1 MGKVINSRPWL
12 KDLIYISVIMFF
24 LHGFI
29 LFLTGTFHDDW
40 LSLFKDIATK
50 DMEGFESGRPYYSFI
65 IKLIWGLPG
74 YSYRILIY
82 ITYWLSYLFIYG
94 MLFNIN
100 ELSRRDVF
108 LITIITMAAPINDA
122 RVLLANYPYALGMLC
137 FFAATF
143 VLVRYMETLDSL
155 PVRLGALCLFFL
167 SFTLNSNLVL
177 YAVVLLY
184 IVMRK
189 RWNTYKY
196 IDFFLIPFVFYFLN
210 KKLFPVYG
218 AYKDYNVVTWNR
230 VKWVLLNLPEIFA
243 NSITSVIKLLI
254 GNAVSSWV
262 VVGSTIVILTVCY
275 LYRKY
280 RLNEFFNKKECEGVE
295 VGSTHIA
302 QVNFSNDLIFL
313 FGVLFLITA
322 IFPYAVIRQNPVIQ
336 MVGIAGRDSINI
348 GLGIALLCYGGI
360 NRRLHN
366 GFIVFFVLAAF
377 LHLNSYY
384 LSYQTEWYRQLAFQK
399 KVASVEDIQNGG
411 NFIVNCTPKS
421 MVNDRRFYTWS
432 GNTAVAT
439 GKRNV
444 FMLNGQKDA
453 SILKNATTM
462 NTILSHYP
470 MYKDYRYNHSSID
483 GTVVYSADISRKKT
497 FLLKMY
503 EIFNRECFE
512 KEIDLIGTL
521 NYLPKR

>member
-1 MGKVINSRPWL
+1 MSKVINGRPWL

-29 LFLTGTFHDDW
+29 MVLTGTFHDDW
-40 LSLFKDIATK
+40 LSLFQDAVTK

-82 ITYWLSYLFIYG
+82 FTYWLSYLFTYG
-94 MLFNIN
+94 MLSGIN
-100 ELSRRDVF
+100 ELSRRDAL

-122 RVLLANYPYALGMLC
+122 RVLLANYPYALGMLF
-137 FFAATF
+137 FFAAAF
-143 VLVRYMETLDSL
+143 VLVRYMD
-155 PVRLGALCLFFL
+155 RLENLLIRWGVLSLFFL
-167 SFTLNSNLVL
+167 SFTMNSNLVL

-184 IVMRK
+184 LVMRK
-189 RWNTYKY
+189 RWLVYKY

-210 KKLFPVYG
+210 KRLFPVYG
-218 AYKDYNVVTWNR
+218 AYKDYNVVTWDR
-230 VKWVLLNLPEIFA
+230 VKWALSNLPEIFS
-243 NSITSVIKLLI
+243 NTITSVVRLLV
-254 GNAVSSWV
+254 GNHVIAWIALGITIAVLLS
-262 VVGSTIVILTVCY
+262 CY
-275 LYRKY
+275 LYRKGG
-280 RLNEFFNKKECEGVE
+280 LNLDAKEHAVSRDRITQSMSRYS
-295 VGSTHIA
+295 V
-302 QVNFSNDLIFL
+302 LLFL
-313 FGVLFLITA
+313 FGILFLVA
-322 IFPYAVIRQNPVIQ
+322 GVFPYAVIRQNPVIH

-348 GLGIALLCYGGI
+348 GLGIALMCYGGI

-377 LHLNSYY
+377 LHLNSFY
-384 LSYQTEWYRQLAFQK
+384 LGYQTEWYRQLAFQK
-399 KVASVEDIQNGG
+399 KVASIADIHNGG
-411 NFIVNCTPKS
+411 NFIVNCSPKS

-453 SILKNATTM
+453 SRLKNADTM
-462 NTILSHYP
+462 DLILSHYP
-470 MYKDYRYNHSSID
+470 MLKDYRFDHSTID
-483 GTVVYSADISRKKT
+483 GTIVYSADISRKKT

-503 EIFNRECFE
+503 ELFNRDFFE
-512 KEIDLIGTL
+512 KEIYLIGTL
-521 NYLPKR
+521 KYLPKR

>member
-1 MGKVINSRPWL
+1 MSKVINSRPWL
-12 KDLIYISVIMFF
+12 KDLIYISIIMFF

-29 LFLTGTFHDDW
+29 MILTGTFHDDW
-40 LSLFKDIATK
+40 LSLFQDAVTK

-65 IKLIWGLPG
+65 IKLIWALPG

-82 ITYWLSYLFIYG
+82 FTYWLSYLFTYG
-94 MLFNIN
+94 MLASIN
-100 ELSRRDVF
+100 ELNRRDAL

-122 RVLLANYPYALGMLC
+122 RVLLANYPYALGMLF

-143 VLVRYMETLDSL
+143 VLVRYMETLDKL
-155 PVRLGALCLFFL
+155 LVRLGTLCLFFL

-177 YAVVLLY
+177 YAVVILY
-184 IVMRK
+184 LVMRK
-189 RWNTYKY
+189 RRKIYKY
-196 IDFFLIPFVFYFLN
+196 IDYFLIPFIFYFLN
-210 KKLFPVYG
+210 KMLFPVYG
-218 AYKDYNVVTWNR
+218 AYKDYNLITWDR
-230 VKWVLLNLPEIFA
+230 VKWALTYLPEIFSNTIISVVRLLVGNHVTA
-243 NSITSVIKLLI
+243 WIALGITIAVLL
-254 GNAVSSWV
+254 S
-262 VVGSTIVILTVCY
+262 CY
-275 LYRKY
+275 LYRKGG
-280 RLNEFFNKKECEGVE
+280 LNGFLDTKEHAVSRDRITQSMSRCSV
-295 VGSTHIA
+295 
-302 QVNFSNDLIFL
+302 LIFL
-313 FGVLFLITA
+313 FGILFLVA
-322 IFPYAVIRQNPVIQ
+322 GVFPYAVIRQKPVIH

-348 GLGIALLCYGGI
+348 GLGIALICYGGI
-360 NRRLHN
+360 YRRLHN

-384 LSYQTEWYRQLAFQK
+384 LGYQTEWYRQLAFQRK
-399 KVASVEDIQNGG
+399 IANIADIQNGG

-470 MYKDYRYNHSSID
+470 MYKDYRYNHSNID

-503 EIFNRECFE
+503 EIFDKGFFE
-512 KEIDLIGTL
+512 KEINSIGTL
-521 NYLPKR
+521 KYLPKR

>member
-1 MGKVINSRPWL
+1 MGKVANSRPWL

-29 LFLTGTFHDDW
+29 MVLTGTFHDDW
-40 LSLFKDIATK
+40 LSLLQDAVTK

-65 IKLIWGLPG
+65 IKLVWGLPG

-82 ITYWLSYLFIYG
+82 ITYWLSYLFTYG
-94 MLFNIN
+94 MLSNIN
-100 ELSRRDVF
+100 ELSRRDAL

-122 RVLLANYPYALGMLC
+122 RVLLANYPYALGMLF
-137 FFAATF
+137 FFAAAF
-143 VLVRYMETLDSL
+143 VLVRYTDKLDNL
-155 PVRLGALCLFFL
+155 LVRLGALCFFFL

-184 IVMRK
+184 IVMRE
-189 RWNTYKY
+189 RWKTYKY
-196 IDFFLIPFVFYFLN
+196 MDFFLIPFVFYFLN

-218 AYKDYNVVTWNR
+218 AYKDYNVVTWDR
-230 VKWVLLNLPEIFA
+230 MKWALTNLPEIFS
-243 NSITSVIKLLI
+243 NTIISVVRLLA
-254 GNAVSSWV
+254 GNHIIAWIAL
-262 VVGSTIVILTVCY
+262 GSTMAVLLSCY
-275 LYRKY
+275 LYRKGG
-280 RLNEFFNKKECEGVE
+280 LNGFLDTKEHAVSRDRITQSMSHCSV
-295 VGSTHIA
+295 
-302 QVNFSNDLIFL
+302 LIFL
-313 FGVLFLITA
+313 FGILFLVA
-322 IFPYAVIRQNPVIQ
+322 GVFPYAVIRQNPVIH

-399 KVASVEDIQNGG
+399 KVASIEDIQNGG

-444 FMLNGQKDA
+444 FMLNGTKDA
-453 SILKNATTM
+453 SILKNAATM
-462 NTILSHYP
+462 NMVLSHYP
-470 MYKDYRYNHSSID
+470 MYKDYCFDHSTVD
-483 GTVVYSADISRKKT
+483 GIVLYSAGLSRKKT
-497 FLLKMY
+497 FLLKLY
-503 EIFNRECFE
+503 EIFDKGFFE
-512 KEIDLIGTL
+512 KEINSIGTL
-521 NYLPKR
+521 KYLPKR